1 MKHILMIILFSVVFQ
16 ATAQKKVP
24 LYSDGIPNSINK
36 DTAKYNRNIPE
47 LFIYRPSESLDKSV
61 GILIIPGGGY
71 SHIAIDH
78 EGHDVAKELVK
89 AGFTAFV
96 LKYRLPSPNIMVDK
110 SIGPIQDA
118 QRAMQFIRG
127 GFPLLRK
134 VGVIGFSAGGHLAS
148 TLLTKSKH
156 AFIADNSPH
165 LSLAPDFAG
174 LIYPVISMTDTI
186 THKGSRINLI
196 GENPSSEQIAMFSSE
211 KNVTSDLCPVF
222 FVHAKDDKA
231 VPIENS
237 YIMMKALDQ
246 AHVKNKLLTYEEG
259 GHGFGLVNKTSS
271 VLWLDSFVDWINHL

>member
-1 MKHILMIILFSVVFQ
+1 MKFTWMIILFSVVFQ
-16 ATAQKKVP
+16 ATAQNKVA
-24 LYSDGIPNSINK
+24 LYHDQIPNSINK

-47 LFIYRPSESLDKSV
+47 IFIYKPNTSLDKSV
-61 GILIIPGGGY
+61 GVLIIPGGGY
-71 SHIAIDH
+71 AHIAMDH

-89 AGFTAFV
+89 DGFTAFV

-156 AFIADNSPH
+156 AFIVDNSPH

-174 LIYPVISMTDTI
+174 LIYPVISMTDSI
-186 THKGSRINLI
+186 THKGSRMNLL
-196 GENPSSEQIAMFSSE
+196 GEDPSPDQIAAFSSE
-211 KNVTSDLCPVF
+211 RNVTPDLCPVF

-237 YIMMKALDQ
+237 YVMMEALDR
-246 AHVKNKLLTYEEG
+246 AHVKNQLLTYEEG
-259 GHGFGLVNKTSS
+259 GHGFGMVNKTSS
-271 VLWLDSFVDWINHL
+271 VAWLASFVDWINHL

>member
-1 MKHILMIILFSVVFQ
+1 MRFTLMIILFSVVFQ

-24 LYSDGIPNSINK
+24 LYRDGIPNSINK

-47 LFIYRPSESLDKSV
+47 LFIYKPVAELDKSRGV
-61 GILIIPGGGY
+61 LIIPGGGY
-71 SHIAIDH
+71 AHIAMDH

-118 QRAMQFIRG
+118 QRAMQFIRSDY
-127 GFPLLRK
+127 PLLRQ

-156 AFIADNSPH
+156 AFINYNPPYI
-165 LSLAPDFAG
+165 SLAPDFAG
-174 LIYPVISMTDTI
+174 LIYPVISMRDSL
-186 THKGSRINLI
+186 THKGSRINLL
-196 GENPSSEQIAMFSSE
+196 GENPSPEQIATFSSE
-211 KNVTSDLCPVF
+211 QHVTSDLCPVF
-222 FVHAKDDKA
+222 FVHAKDDKS

-237 YIMMKALDQ
+237 YVMMEALDK
-246 AHVKNKLLTYEEG
+246 AHVKNKLLTYEAG
-259 GHGFGLVNKTSS
+259 GHGFGLINKTSS
-271 VLWLDSFVDWINHL
+271 VAWLDSFVDWVNHL